1 MNKHYKEIVSLFLAI
16 GIALVTFAQDPTTKE
31 IDDLVQKSMTAFNV
45 PGIAVGIIKDGKVIH
60 SKGYGIRSINTKKP
74 VDSNTSFAIA
84 SNSKA
89 FTAFALGMLV
99 DEGKLTWDSKV
110 VDFIPEFRMY
120 DPYVT
125 SEFTVRDLL
134 THRSGLGL
142 GAGDLMFWP
151 DSANFSTEEVIHNLR
166 YLKPV
171 SSFRTKF
178 DYDNLLYIVAGEVLK
193 RASGMSWEEFI
204 EQKIMNVLG
213 MTNSAASLSRLKSME
228 NIIDAH
234 VPVDGKLQTIA
245 RSLSE
250 TTNAAGGINSS
261 VEDMSKWVTM
271 ILNEGKYGDNLEKQ
285 LLSKKT
291 LRELMTLQ
299 TVIKGSTPYNTHF
312 FGYGLGFFL
321 SDQKG
326 YFVAEHTGGLGGMV
340 TQVTMIPEM
349 KIGIIVLTNQQSGYA
364 FTTITNQLKDSY
376 FGIKGTDRLKEYTAM
391 EKSNKGEGD
400 EVTDKV
406 WAKSKKQKQ
415 KIDFSPYLGKYKD
428 PWFGEI
434 EVMERNGQLYFKS
447 ARSPQLRG
455 KMHYLEGNT
464 FVAAWNDRSMNADSY
479 VNFSLDEQ
487 GKANSIKMKAVSPL
501 TDFSFDFHDL
511 DLKRVKEQEE

>member
-1 MNKHYKEIVSLFLAI
+1 MNKHYKEIVSLFLAL
-16 GIALVTFAQDPTTKE
+16 GIALATFAQDPTSKE
-31 IDDLVQKSMTAFNV
+31 VDDLVQKTMTAFNV

-204 EQKIMNVLG
+204 EQKNHECFGHDQLCC
-213 MTNSAASLSRLKSME
+213 
-228 NIIDAH
+228 IIE
-234 VPVDGKLQTIA
+234 Q
-245 RSLSE
+245 
-250 TTNAAGGINSS
+250 
-261 VEDMSKWVTM
+261 VE
-271 ILNEGKYGDNLEKQ
+271 IQG
-285 LLSKKT
+285 
-291 LRELMTLQ
+291 
-299 TVIKGSTPYNTHF
+299 
-312 FGYGLGFFL
+312 
-321 SDQKG
+321 
-326 YFVAEHTGGLGGMV
+326 
-340 TQVTMIPEM
+340 
-349 KIGIIVLTNQQSGYA
+349 
-364 FTTITNQLKDSY
+364 
-376 FGIKGTDRLKEYTAM
+376 EY
-391 EKSNKGEGD
+391 
-400 EVTDKV
+400 
-406 WAKSKKQKQ
+406 
-415 KIDFSPYLGKYKD
+415 
-428 PWFGEI
+428 
-434 EVMERNGQLYFKS
+434 
-447 ARSPQLRG
+447 
-455 KMHYLEGNT
+455 H
-464 FVAAWNDRSMNADSY
+464 
-479 VNFSLDEQ
+479 
-487 GKANSIKMKAVSPL
+487 
-501 TDFSFDFHDL
+501 
-511 DLKRVKEQEE
+511 